1 MKLSVAGIEFSSFK
15 PYEHRWT
22 NRISQG
28 IHGHITE
35 RGRIYFHEQHYTVVK
50 GFEAYSIG
58 FKNKNS
64 FPVDVEVELSTFDKS
79 GRVTDTFR
87 EKRKGI
93 KPGENSSIN
102 FRLPEQSINV
112 RLAKVFLYNQNFED
126 PFQALNVNRMLPG
139 KPFAIKSWVVA
150 LIATLIAVGC
160 LKEPVPKN
168 FAAYMLPLIGLIVMT
183 CGLLNRTPTWLMG
196 IYMILVPFTYYT
208 RDMKL
213 SLLLFGAAY
222 MYFVWVRRRS
232 FNDFLRPSSTDIMLL

>member
-15 PYEHRWT
+15 PYEQRWT

-50 GFEAYSIG
+50 GFDAYSIG

-64 FPVDVEVELSTFDKS
+64 FPVDIELELSTYDKS
-79 GRVTDTFR
+79 GRVNHTFR
-87 EKRKGI
+87 EKRMAI
-93 KPGENSSIN
+93 KPGESSSIN
-102 FRLPEQSINV
+102 FRLPDQSKNV
-112 RLAKVFLYNQNFED
+112 KLGKVFLYNQNFDD
-126 PFQALNVNRMLPG
+126 PFQAVNVNRILPG
-139 KPFAIKSWVVA
+139 KPFAIKSWAAA
-150 LIATLIAVGC
+150 LFATLMAVGC
-160 LKEPVPKN
+160 LMEPGAKN
-168 FAAYMLPLIGLIVMT
+168 FAAYMLPLIALIVMT
-183 CGLLNRTPTWLMG
+183 CGLLNRTPTWLMA
-196 IYMILVPFTYYT
+196 IYLVLVPFTYYT

-232 FNDFLRPSSTDIMLL
+232 FNDFLRPSSTDIMML